1 MHNNMIIETRN
12 LKYRYPSSR
21 RIDNAEIIFKEILKG
36 LDIDISRGEKVSIIG
51 PNGAGKTTLLL
62 NLAGL
67 LDQKYREGTIKI
79 SGIELNDKNIFDIR
93 EKIGFVF
100 QDPNDQLFSTTVF
113 DDVAFGLINF
123 LNKKNDLRSKDNKYV
138 SEKVKS
144 ALEKVN
150 LFDFEHEVPHFLS
163 FGEKKLAALA
173 TVLSYEPEIFIL
185 DEPSSNLDPR
195 NREGFITLLKEM
207 KNTIVVAT
215 HDLDLAYD
223 FSDRIIL
230 INRGVIAYDGKPDI
244 ILKDKVF
251 LEKNDMRLPL
261 SLR

>member
-207 KNTIVVAT
+207 KNTVVVAT